1 VWRAGDRQPL
11 HTLRGRIDGVVAL
24 VLTPNGTLFSG
35 GSIDDSSDSD
45 DSYDYDNDDH
55 DHASRLRRLFG
66 RMGGGIVERW

>member
-24 VLTPNGTLFSG
+24 ALTPDGILFSG

-45 DSYDYDNDDH
+45 DYDYDNDDH

-66 RMGGGIVERW
+66 SMGGGIVERW